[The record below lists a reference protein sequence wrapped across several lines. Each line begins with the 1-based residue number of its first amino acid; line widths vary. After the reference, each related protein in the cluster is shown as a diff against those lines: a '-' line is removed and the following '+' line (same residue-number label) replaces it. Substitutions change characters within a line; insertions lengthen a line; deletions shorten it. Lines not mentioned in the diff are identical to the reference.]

1 MRKMFALAVMFFTA
15 VFSVTAAEFVPSTF
29 SDVAEKVRPAVVNI
43 STVQIINR
51 NVDPYYD
58 RFFEDEMMR
67 RFFGVPMQPP
77 GPQKRQSLGSG
88 FVVSK
93 DGYILTNNHVVD
105 GADEIT
111 VRFSD
116 QRELKAKLIGK
127 DKETD
132 IAVIKVNAKDL
143 SVLELGDSDL
153 MKVGDWVVA
162 IGSPFGLEQTV
173 TQGIISAKGRN
184 IGAGA
189 YDDFLQTDA
198 AINPGN
204 SGGPLVDLQGRV
216 IGINTAIT
224 SRSGGYEGVG
234 FAIPINMAS
243 KIYEDITGKGK
254 VVRGWLGVGLQELTP
269 ELSKHFKTKE
279 GVLVAQVFKGGP
291 AEKGG
296 MQQGD
301 VILEFDG
308 KKVKGY
314 RALQG
319 MVAGT
324 PVGRE
329 IKIKVKR
336 SGSDKEL
343 KVKMGDR
350 EKQMANASVPE
361 PEPEKAGALGITASD
376 ITNEIRNQY
385 GIRSESG
392 ALVIE
397 VAGGSLADEA
407 GITRGDIIHEMNGI
421 RIRSAKDFNEAAA
434 KTVKRGEETVLLI
447 ERANTMIY
455 LAFTVR

>member
-1 MRKMFALAVMFFTA
+1 MKKIIAFVAVVLLFFVPVFAAD
-15 VFSVTAAEFVPSTF
+15 FVPSTF

-51 NVDPYYD
+51 NVDPFYD

-67 RFFGVPMQPP
+67 RFFGVPIQPP

-111 VRFSD
+111 VRFAD
-116 QRELKAKLIGK
+116 QREMKAKLIGK

-132 IAVIKVNAKDL
+132 IAVIKVNGKDL
-143 SVLELGDSDL
+143 PVLELGDSDNI
-153 MKVGDWVVA
+153 KVGDWVVA

-216 IGINTAIT
+216 VGINTAIT

-234 FAIPINMAS
+234 FAIPINMAA
-243 KIYEDITGKGK
+243 KVYADLAGHGR

-269 ELSKHFKTKE
+269 ELSKHFKAKE

-296 MQQGD
+296 IQQGD
-301 VILEFDG
+301 VIIEFDG

-336 SGSDKEL
+336 AGVDKEL

-350 EKQMANASVPE
+350 EKQMASALAPE
-361 PEPEKAGALGITASD
+361 PETEKSGLLGIIVSD
-376 ITNEIRNQY
+376 LTNEIKSQY
-385 GIRSESG
+385 GIRAESG

-397 VAGGSLADEA
+397 VARGSLADEA
-407 GITRGDIIHEMNGI
+407 GITRGDIIHELNGI
-421 RIRSAKDFNEAAA
+421 RIRSAKDFNDAAS
-434 KTVKRGEETVLLI
+434 KTVKRGEEAVILI
-447 ERANTMIY
+447 ERSNTMIY